1 MCIFILEKSL
11 DDVIE
16 EEESCNNSYFD
27 VNGRLEDQP
36 SHCLQKPS
44 SGVSYT
50 PTPIAELKKRHIPVT
65 TAPSVN
71 QSPRRRSEYDISS
84 SKRLKAEYV
93 PALVASTHVRN
104 VEAIDS
110 SNFYSLDSN
119 EPHVYKATKIISSD
133 SNQTH
138 SSEVVDN
145 ELSLNINNL
154 EDSVGEIDFNLVTD
168 ELSFIDEILKEFSGN
183 KSDDDT
189 PDDLDQT
196 NKIEHSKESKSN
208 EHSKHDFVQEFKN
221 TSDKENKCSLKKTS
235 SVQTTHKEPKTNS
248 DSNPPLKKDS
258 SSSNQKKIKQHK
270 SSHRTSEDNIS
281 KTKHRRKTD
290 ESEAESTVKKEVT
303 DKLKYKTDHKVRTH
317 ALNHSSH
324 SNEHKHRDSSS
335 SSKEHKKYKSSND
348 KSHKVME
355 IDSETLPKKSDHK
368 SSSSK
373 SNKNAKNSSAQK
385 ETKSKDSKKNK
396 DELKSKQKS
405 NGHKTLVKD
414 IKESISSK
422 HRDDP
427 KNKHRDKVRSR
438 SSSDQVPKR
447 KGSTENRVTERL
459 SEEKKT
465 RFLQV
470 SSKFR
475 IFCKFYFFKVN
486 LKLNTEFVVWFF
498 IWSAF
503 LFLYLAF

>member
-11 DDVIE
+11 DDVNE

-27 VNGRLEDQP
+27 VNGLFEDQP
-36 SHCLQKPS
+36 SHGPQKPS

-93 PALVASTHVRN
+93 PASVASTHVRN

-110 SNFYSLDSN
+110 GNFYSLDSN

-133 SNQTH
+133 SNHTH

-145 ELSLNINNL
+145 ELSLNITNL

-196 NKIEHSKESKSN
+196 NKIERSKESKSN

-221 TSDKENKCSLKKTS
+221 TSDKENKCSLKKKENKTS

-303 DKLKYKTDHKVRTH
+303 DKLKYKTDHTERTH

-324 SNEHKHRDSSS
+324 SNKHKHRDSSS

-355 IDSETLPKKSDHK
+355 IDSETLLKKSDHK

-373 SNKNAKNSSAQK
+373 SNKSAKSSSAQK

-427 KNKHRDKVRSR
+427 KNKHRDKVKSR
-438 SSSDQVPKR
+438 SSSDQIPKR
-447 KGSTENRVTERL
+447 KGSTVNRVPERL
-459 SEEKKT
+459 SEETKT
-465 RFLQV
+465 RFFQV

-475 IFCKFYFFKVN
+475 IFLLVKFF
-486 LKLNTEFVVWFF
+486 
-498 IWSAF
+498 
-503 LFLYLAF
+503 